1 MHSFQ
6 NLYIRWTSKQR
17 LFNQYLFLRIRI
29 RNTGNPIFCLVHLRQ
44 PAEDIANHLL
54 RIEHDIEPDVWVV
67 QALEDHFNLSNAR
80 EQELVE
86 IHAVRRL
93 LVLLGEKKINEITI
107 LIKHQKNRKLSWT

>member
-1 MHSFQ
+1 MLNCNNFSS
-6 NLYIRWTSKQR
+6 TVVP
-17 LFNQYLFLRIRI
+17 FLRIQI
-29 RNTGNPIFCLVHLRQ
+29 HNTALYFLTAHLCQ
-44 PAEDIANHLL
+44 PADDIANHLL

-93 LVLLGEKKINEITI
+93 LVLLGEIKI
-107 LIKHQKNRKLSWT
+107 KSLSSFP